1 MRFLRLIVIAALTFA
16 GNCALAQDEASDD
29 RDAVND
35 RDTVKAIA
43 NSTMTIGTLGT
54 LPLYVSTDWSKPS
67 PGITRAV
74 VMVHGIKRNAYGYF
88 RGAETARA
96 AAGQIGEAS
105 IVIAPQFLVEAD
117 VREHGL
123 PPDTLRWSGGR
134 WDDGEPAEGPS
145 SASSFDALD
154 AILAHL
160 ADRRLFPDMK
170 QVVVAGHSG
179 GGQMV
184 QRYAIGV
191 RGEAALN
198 RQGIAV
204 RYVVANP
211 SSYAYFDWQRPEP
224 SIAES
229 CPKYNKWKYGMERR
243 PPYLAKSTADELE
256 RRYVSRQV
264 IYLLGALDVDPDH
277 AQLDKKCMA
286 EAQGPT
292 RYARGHSYARAMAA
306 RHNGT
311 PNHRV
316 WDVPGVGHDGPKMFT
331 SPCGIEAL
339 FDVAAGCATQTPP
352 RRTSEPEVGTRH

>member
-1 MRFLRLIVIAALTFA
+1 MRGLRLIVIAALAFA
-16 GNCALAQDEASDD
+16 GNRALAQDETTDE
-29 RDAVND
+29 
-35 RDTVKAIA
+35 RDTVKVIA
-43 NSTMTIGTLGT
+43 NSTITIGTIGT
-54 LPLYVSTDWSKPS
+54 LPLYVSTDWSNPS

-74 VMVHGIKRNAYGYF
+74 VMVHGIKRDAYGYF

-96 AAGQIGEAS
+96 AAGQIGQAS

-117 VREHGL
+117 VAEHGL

-134 WDDGEPAEGPS
+134 WDDGEPAKGPS
-145 SASSFDALD
+145 SASSFDVLD
-154 AILAHL
+154 AILERL

-184 QRYAIGV
+184 QRYAIAG
-191 RGEAALN
+191 RGEAALS

-211 SSYAYFDWQRPEP
+211 SSYAYFDSQRPEP
-224 SIAES
+224 SIVAS
-229 CPKYNKWKYGMERR
+229 CPEYNRWKYGMERR
-243 PPYLAKSTADELE
+243 PLYLAKPTADELE
-256 RRYVSRQV
+256 RRYISRQV
-264 IYLLGALDVDPDH
+264 IYLLGTLDVDPNH
-277 AQLDKKCMA
+277 SQLDKKCMA
-286 EAQGPT
+286 EAEGPT

-306 RHNGT
+306 RDNGT

-316 WDVPGVGHDGPKMFT
+316 WDVPGVGHDGPKMFN

-339 FDVAAGCATQTPP
+339 FDIAEGCATETLL
-352 RRTSEPEVGTRH
+352 RRTLER

>member
-1 MRFLRLIVIAALTFA
+1 MRVLRLMVIAALAFA
-16 GNCALAQDEASDD
+16 GSRALAQEETSDD
-29 RDAVND
+29 RSVE
-35 RDTVKAIA
+35 RHTVKEIA
-43 NSTMTIGTLGT
+43 NSTMTIGRLGT
-54 LPLYVSTDWSKPS
+54 LRLYVSSDWSKPS
-67 PGITRAV
+67 PDITRAV
-74 VMVHGIKRNAYGYF
+74 VMVHGISRDAIGYF

-96 AAGQIGEAS
+96 AAGQTGQAS
-105 IVIAPQFLVEAD
+105 IVIAPQFLVEED
-117 VREHGL
+117 VEENGL

-134 WDDGEPAEGPS
+134 WDDGEPANGPS
-145 SASSFDALD
+145 SASSFDVLD
-154 AILAHL
+154 TILERL
-160 ADRRLFPDMK
+160 ANRQLFPDMK

-184 QRYAIGV
+184 QRYAIAG
-191 RGEAALN
+191 RGEAALT

-211 SSYAYFDWQRPEP
+211 SSYAYFDSQRPDP

-229 CPKYNKWKYGMERR
+229 CRDYNRWKYGMERR
-243 PPYLAKSTADELE
+243 PPYLAKSAAGELE

-264 IYLLGALDVDPDH
+264 IYLLGTLDVDSNH

-292 RYARGHSYARAMAA
+292 RYERGHAYARVMAA
-306 RHNGT
+306 RDNGT

-316 WDVPGVGHDGPKMFT
+316 WDVPGVGHHGPKMFN

-339 FDVAAGCATQTPP
+339 FDVAGGCATETPP
-352 RRTSEPEVGTRH
+352 GRASKR